1 MAWKRKDSKRCDHS
15 EPWMLYRCEEDTST
29 RNSLKHRAQREG
41 NILKMAICFRRILDS
56 KEVHW
61 RDERVVGVLFS
72 RVKREEKVSIRARTW
87 VRNDM

>member
-1 MAWKRKDSKRCDHS
+1 
-15 EPWMLYRCEEDTST
+15 
-29 RNSLKHRAQREG
+29 
-41 NILKMAICFRRILDS
+41 MAICFRRILDS

-61 RDERVVGVLFS
+61 RDERVVVVLFS